1 MIALLLTIL
10 GPLAASFWITAIR
23 RKIGYAALTG
33 SLASLTGSVL
43 LFLYMLE
50 GQIITVT
57 FAGLP
62 DFPFRLEATELSVV
76 LALVVSTVTTLI
88 FIYAIGYMA
97 EEKGKLRF
105 WSGISLFLGAMQ
117 LLVLAGDWILFVMA
131 WEIIGFASYLLI
143 GTWYWKKEASDASN
157 KAFIMNRVADLGLY
171 IGVFVIIL
179 TSGSSRIAAE
189 PLQGISMAGALALLL
204 AVMGKSAQVPFQ
216 SWLSAA
222 MAGPTPVSALL
233 HSATMVAAGIILL
246 LKAFPLFSPDAL
258 IWVGTV
264 GGVTILLTGAT
275 AIFSED
281 IKRMLAASTSSQL
294 GFMVLAIGAGYPA
307 AAIAHLIAHAFM
319 KSSLFLGA
327 GIFQHETGS
336 TKYGKLGGAGKK
348 LTLTFS
354 GFAVAGLALAGIP
367 PLIGFWSK
375 DAILTAGLRA
385 NPAAWYFTAA
395 LTGAFFT
402 AVYMGRAFGILW
414 KGKVRPNKKSQQ
426 RSLPWMH
433 TGLLTLVTAVA
444 AGGLFLDP
452 LIEEAGFIIPKETL
466 AMISGLV
473 VAAAGLVVGWFAT
486 APAYKK
492 RIWMFFR
499 DNYQLAGGYNR
510 VIVQPMLVLAKDFN
524 SFETSLLKAVFGI
537 GITFLAIARWVS
549 KVIDRATAYVIDWIG
564 IFNMNIAR
572 MSSFTDDKGIVEGIA
587 GLVDSVQRLG
597 HYGRKIQSGLV
608 HRELAWS
615 VYGMVFAFII
625 ILLTY
630 L

>member
-10 GPLAASFWITAIR
+10 GPLAATVWITAT
-23 RKIGYAALTG
+23 RKQIGYAALTG
-33 SLASLTGSVL
+33 SLASLAGSFF
-43 LFLYMLE
+43 LFLYMIE
-50 GQIITVT
+50 GKIITAT

-62 DFPFRLEATELSVV
+62 NFPFRLEVTELSAV
-76 LALVVSTVTTLI
+76 LALVVSVITTFI

-131 WEIIGFASYLLI
+131 WEIMGFASYLLI
-143 GTWYWKKEASDASN
+143 GTWYWKKEAGDAST
-157 KAFIMNRVADLGLY
+157 KAFLMNRVADLGLY
-171 IGVFVIIL
+171 VGVFVIIL
-179 TSGSSRIAAE
+179 TSGSSQIVAE

-275 AIFSED
+275 AVFSED

-294 GFMVLAIGAGYPA
+294 GFMVLAVGAGYPA

-336 TKYGKLGGAGKK
+336 TRYKDLGGAGKK
-348 LTLTFS
+348 LIVTFS

-375 DAILTAGLRA
+375 DAILAAGLQA
-385 NPAAWYFTAA
+385 DPAAWYFPAA
-395 LTGAFFT
+395 LIGAFFT
-402 AVYMGRAFGILW
+402 AIYMGRAFGILW
-414 KGKVRPNKKSQQ
+414 NGKARPDETPQ

-433 TGLLTLVTAVA
+433 TGLLTLAAATAV
-444 AGGLFLDP
+444 GGLFLDP
-452 LIEEAGFIIPKETL
+452 LVEEAGFSIPKGTL

-473 VAAAGLVVGWFAT
+473 AAASGLPIGWFAP
-486 APAYKK
+486 APAFKK

-499 DNYQLAGGYNR
+499 DNYPVAGGYNR
-510 VIVQPMLVLAKDFN
+510 VVVQPMLALAKGFN
-524 SFETSLLKAVFGI
+524 AIETSLLQAVFVI
-537 GITFLAIARWVS
+537 GTAFLAIARWLS
-549 KVIDRATAYVIDWIG
+549 EGIDRATAYVIDSIG
-564 IFNMNIAR
+564 AFNLNIAR

-597 HYGRKIQSGLV
+597 HYGRKMQSGLV

>member
-10 GPLAASFWITAIR
+10 GPLAASIWITVT
-23 RKIGYAALTG
+23 RKQIGYAALTG
-33 SLASLTGSVL
+33 SLTSLIGSVL
-43 LFLYMLE
+43 LFLYMIE
-50 GQIITVT
+50 GQIITT
-57 FAGLP
+57 SFAGLP
-62 DFPFRLEATELSVV
+62 GLPFRLEATELSAV
-76 LALVVSTVTTLI
+76 LALVVSVITTFI

-131 WEIIGFASYLLI
+131 WEIMGFASYLLI
-143 GTWYWKKEASDASN
+143 GTWYWKKEAGDASN
-157 KAFIMNRVADLGLY
+157 KAFLMNRVADLGLY
-171 IGVFVIIL
+171 VGVFVIIL
-179 TSGSSRIAAE
+179 ASGSSRIAAE
-189 PLQGISMAGALALLL
+189 SVQGISMVGALALLL

-258 IWVGTV
+258 IWVGSV

-275 AIFSED
+275 AVFSED

-294 GFMVLAIGAGYPA
+294 GFMVLAVGAGYPA
-307 AAIAHLIAHAFM
+307 AAVAHLIAHAFM

-327 GIFQHETGS
+327 GIFQHEIGS
-336 TKYGKLGGAGKK
+336 TKYEKLGAAGKK
-348 LTLTFS
+348 LKLTFS

-375 DAILTAGLRA
+375 DAILTAGLQA
-385 NPAAWYFTAA
+385 DPAVWYFPAALA
-395 LTGAFFT
+395 GAFFT
-402 AVYMGRAFGILW
+402 AIYMGRSFGILW
-414 KGKVRPNKKSQQ
+414 KGRSEPEEKPKK
-426 RSLPWMH
+426 LAWMQL
-433 TGLLTLVTAVA
+433 GLLTLVSAVV
-444 AGGLFLDP
+444 AGWLFLDP
-452 LIEEAGFIIPKETL
+452 LVEVAGFSVPKDNI

-473 VAAAGLVVGWFAT
+473 VASIGLVAGWFAT
-486 APAYKK
+486 TPIIKN
-492 RIWMFFR
+492 RVWMFFR
-499 DNYQLAGGYNR
+499 DNYPVAGGYTN
-510 VIVQPMLVLAKDFN
+510 VIVQPVQMLAN
-524 SFETSLLKAVFGI
+524 GANQIETRLLQSVFTI
-537 GITFLAIARWVS
+537 GTVFLAVGRWLADVP
-549 KVIDRATAYVIDWIG
+549 DRATAYVIDWIG
-564 IFNMNIAR
+564 AFNLKIAR
-572 MSSFTDDKGIVEGIA
+572 LSGFTDDKGIVEGIA
-587 GLVDSVQRLG
+587 RLVDSVQRIG
-597 HYGRKIQSGLV
+597 YYGRKIQSGLV

-615 VYGMVFAFII
+615 VYGMVFALII